1 MDNFMYYWVPLLAVI
16 LIGLITMNSIDR
28 RRQSRKA
35 SERELKDTHPNRSS
49 PNSIHLSFAR
59 ERSKLPNGGRRR
71 RGNDDSTASGMDQSR
86 GASVEDVGQEES
98 KRG

>member
-35 SERELKDTHPNRSS
+35 SEREAERHP
-49 PNSIHLSFAR
+49 P
-59 ERSKLPNGGRRR
+59 EQKLP
-71 RGNDDSTASGMDQSR
+71 
-86 GASVEDVGQEES
+86 
-98 KRG
+98 